1 MYGYIYLTKNKIT
14 GDTYVGQ
21 HSKPYFDNSYHGSGV
36 NVRKQFAKYGV
47 ENFETTMIHAASS
60 QEQLNKLEKETISH
74 YRQCGMANLNIDA
87 GGAGGKRISQNDCHS
102 KWRRNDTNAQLIA
115 ELREE
120 LDYERKQEA
129 RLVGII
135 EDALKIEKNYLNQIM
150 ELLGDGK

>member
-1 MYGYIYLTKNKIT
+1 
-14 GDTYVGQ
+14 
-21 HSKPYFDNSYHGSGV
+21 
-36 NVRKQFAKYGV
+36 
-47 ENFETTMIHAASS
+47 MIHAASS

-74 YRQCGMANLNIDA
+74 YRQCGMANLNINA
-87 GGAGGKRISQNDCHS
+87 GGAGGKRISQNDCNS

-120 LDYERKQEA
+120 LDYERKEEA

-150 ELLGDGK
+150 ELSGDGK

>member
-74 YRQCGMANLNIDA
+74 YRQQGDQQLHEVRKAMALIDDLEA
-87 GGAGGKRISQNDCHS
+87 VADKLPELPRDKEVNDDDQYSNCAVRILHAYDYS
-102 KWRRNDTNAQLIA
+102 KVT
-115 ELREE
+115 
-120 LDYERKQEA
+120 
-129 RLVGII
+129 
-135 EDALKIEKNYLNQIM
+135 
-150 ELLGDGK
+150 